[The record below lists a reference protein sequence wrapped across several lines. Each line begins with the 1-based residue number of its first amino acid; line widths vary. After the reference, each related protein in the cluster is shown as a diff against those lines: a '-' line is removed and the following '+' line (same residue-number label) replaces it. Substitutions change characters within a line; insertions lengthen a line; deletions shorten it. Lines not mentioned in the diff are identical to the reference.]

1 MNLIKNIS
9 SFFDQKN
16 KKRIFK
22 NLYSSVAQIGSRSII
37 QLIFPP
43 LMIASYGINDFGVW
57 IFLTSIPSI
66 LSLFDVNINTA
77 SRIEMSISY
86 NKKKY
91 LKVKSI
97 YINSLVLTI
106 VYILFL
112 FVASLLIVLNFNFQ
126 IEILKNINS
135 DQLKLIILFVFFVFF
150 LNTIN
155 SYLKSSITYK
165 GNLDLENYIEIFY
178 DFLIK
183 STIIIFGFIY
193 SELFYAV
200 VIYTA
205 INFIKFLTYL
215 YYRNKFDKTLNNLD
229 LKNISV
235 DEILNLFKLSIPYY
249 FETVRVLAK
258 NNLQIILL
266 GFFFGP
272 VIVGLVSTMKTFFY
286 FFPLRIWDIQ
296 QRILMYEYTRFY
308 SLKNFIFLKK
318 LFNNILKLYFYFI
331 LFYSIIFIF
340 FGKQIYDF
348 WTKNNYEIS
357 ILLIVFVCLDFIFDS
372 LGGTFKTINKSI
384 NKIFKLS
391 LFGLIVNIGQV
402 ILLFAIFNLNF
413 DFFYIF
419 IINSTGSLIMLFY
432 SFYIYKN
439 LINTLK

>member
-9 SFFDQKN
+9 IFFDQKN
-16 KKRIFK
+16 QKRIFK
-22 NLYSSVAQIGSRSII
+22 NLYSSIAQILSRTII

-57 IFLTSIPSI
+57 LFLTSIPSI
-66 LSLFDVNINTA
+66 LSLLDVNINTA
-77 SRIEMSISY
+77 SRIEMSIYY
-86 NKKKY
+86 NKKEY
-91 LKVKSI
+91 QKVKSI
-97 YINSLVLTI
+97 YINALILTI
-106 VYILFL
+106 IYIF
-112 FVASLLIVLNFNFQ
+112 FLLIISLIIISNFNFE
-126 IEILKNINS
+126 IEILKNIKN
-135 DQLKLIILFVFFVFF
+135 DQLKLVILFVFLVFF

-155 SYLKSSITYK
+155 SYLKSTITYK

-183 STIIIFGFIY
+183 STIIIFGFVY

-200 VIYTA
+200 ILYTL

-215 YYRNKFDKTLNNLD
+215 YYRNTFDKTLSNLD
-229 LKNISV
+229 LKNISI
-235 DEILNLFKLSIPYY
+235 DEILNLFKLSVPYY

-266 GFFFGP
+266 GIFFGP
-272 VIVGLVSTMKTFFY
+272 VIVGLVSTMRTFFY
-286 FFPLRIWDIQ
+286 FFPLRVWDIQ
-296 QRILMYEYTRFY
+296 QKIIMYEYTRFY
-308 SLKNFIFLKK
+308 SLKNFNFLKK
-318 LFNNILKLYFYFI
+318 LFNNILNLYFYFI
-331 LFYSIIFIF
+331 FCYSVIFLI
-340 FGKQIYDF
+340 FGKQIYNF

-357 ILLIVFVCLDFIFDS
+357 ILLIIFICLDFIFDS

-391 LFGLIVNIGQV
+391 LFGLIINIIQV
-402 ILLFAIFNLNF
+402 IILFFIFNLNF
-413 DFFYIF
+413 DFLYIF

-432 SFYIYKN
+432 SFFVYKN

>member
-77 SRIEMSISY
+77 SRIEMSINY
-86 NKKKY
+86 NQKKY

-165 GNLDLENYIEIFY
+165 
-178 DFLIK
+178 
-183 STIIIFGFIY
+183 
-193 SELFYAV
+193 
-200 VIYTA
+200 
-205 INFIKFLTYL
+205 
-215 YYRNKFDKTLNNLD
+215 
-229 LKNISV
+229 
-235 DEILNLFKLSIPYY
+235 
-249 FETVRVLAK
+249 
-258 NNLQIILL
+258 
-266 GFFFGP
+266 
-272 VIVGLVSTMKTFFY
+272 
-286 FFPLRIWDIQ
+286 
-296 QRILMYEYTRFY
+296 
-308 SLKNFIFLKK
+308 
-318 LFNNILKLYFYFI
+318 
-331 LFYSIIFIF
+331 
-340 FGKQIYDF
+340 
-348 WTKNNYEIS
+348 
-357 ILLIVFVCLDFIFDS
+357 
-372 LGGTFKTINKSI
+372 
-384 NKIFKLS
+384 
-391 LFGLIVNIGQV
+391 
-402 ILLFAIFNLNF
+402 
-413 DFFYIF
+413 
-419 IINSTGSLIMLFY
+419 
-432 SFYIYKN
+432 
-439 LINTLK
+439 

>member
-9 SFFDQKN
+9 IFFDRKN
-16 KKRIFK
+16 QKRIFK
-22 NLYSSVAQIGSRSII
+22 NLYSSIAQILSRSII

-57 IFLTSIPSI
+57 LFLTSLPSI
-66 LSLFDVNINTA
+66 LSLFDVNINSA
-77 SRIEMSISY
+77 SRIEMSIHY

-91 LKVKSI
+91 QKVKSI
-97 YINSLVLTI
+97 YINSLILTI
-106 VYILFL
+106 IYIF
-112 FVASLLIVLNFNFQ
+112 FLLIISLIIISSFDFQ
-126 IEILKNINS
+126 IEILKNIKN
-135 DQLKLIILFVFFVFF
+135 DQLKLVILFVFFVFF

-155 SYLKSSITYK
+155 SYLKSTITYK

-183 STIIIFGFIY
+183 STIIIFGFVY

-200 VIYTA
+200 ILYTL

-215 YYRNKFDKTLNNLD
+215 YFRNTFDKTLSNLD
-229 LKNISV
+229 LKNISI
-235 DEILNLFKLSIPYY
+235 DEILNLFKLSVPYY

-266 GFFFGP
+266 GIFFGP
-272 VIVGLVSTMKTFFY
+272 VIVGLVSTMRTFFY
-286 FFPLRIWDIQ
+286 FFPLRVWDIQ
-296 QRILMYEYTRFY
+296 QKIIMYEYTRFY
-308 SLKNFIFLKK
+308 SLKNFNFLKK
-318 LFNNILKLYFYFI
+318 LFNNILNLYFYFM
-331 LFYSIIFIF
+331 FCYSVVFLI
-340 FGKQIYDF
+340 FGKQIYNF

-357 ILLIVFVCLDFIFDS
+357 FLLITFICLDFIFDS

-391 LFGLIVNIGQV
+391 LFGLIINIIQV
-402 ILLFAIFNLNF
+402 IILFFIFNLNF
-413 DFFYIF
+413 DFLYIF

-432 SFYIYKN
+432 SFFVYKN

>member
-318 LFNNILKLYFYFI
+318 LLNNILK
-331 LFYSIIFIF
+331 
-340 FGKQIYDF
+340 
-348 WTKNNYEIS
+348 
-357 ILLIVFVCLDFIFDS
+357 
-372 LGGTFKTINKSI
+372 
-384 NKIFKLS
+384 
-391 LFGLIVNIGQV
+391 
-402 ILLFAIFNLNF
+402 
-413 DFFYIF
+413 
-419 IINSTGSLIMLFY
+419 
-432 SFYIYKN
+432 
-439 LINTLK
+439 